1 LLPFELGSIFL
12 HVWTSYVH
20 VNVWCILIMKG
31 SNYEGCYLC
40 ETLFSGPS
48 WGISIQPLLSL
59 SYQLD
64 QT

>member
-1 LLPFELGSIFL
+1 LLPFELGSFMLDIICACKRL
-12 HVWTSYVH
+12 VH
-20 VNVWCILIMKG
+20 

-40 ETLFSGPS
+40 ETLFSGP
-48 WGISIQPLLSL
+48 WRGISIQPLLSL